1 MAINYELWTRVQKEM
16 KANLSDNYCVIR
28 FILILCLTNGYQ
40 FFICFLG
47 KEAGFKELRGQ
58 HPSYIDKKTPPPP
71 SLPSKLTE
79 TRGSIPL
86 FSLDGYVM
94 PN

>member
-1 MAINYELWTRVQKEM
+1 M

-40 FFICFLG
+40 FLICFLG

-58 HPSYIDKKTPPPP
+58 HPS
-71 SLPSKLTE
+71 
-79 TRGSIPL
+79 
-86 FSLDGYVM
+86 
-94 PN
+94 

>member
-1 MAINYELWTRVQKEM
+1 MGINYWFVSLAKKQAVKNFAANTHVELTTR
-16 KANLSDNYCVIR
+16 
-28 FILILCLTNGYQ
+28 
-40 FFICFLG
+40 
-47 KEAGFKELRGQ
+47 
-58 HPSYIDKKTPPPP
+58 PPPP
-71 SLPSKLTE
+71 PSKLTE

>member
-1 MAINYELWTRVQKEM
+1 M

-40 FFICFLG
+40 FSICFLG

-58 HPSYIDKKTPPPP
+58 HPS
-71 SLPSKLTE
+71 
-79 TRGSIPL
+79 
-86 FSLDGYVM
+86 
-94 PN
+94 